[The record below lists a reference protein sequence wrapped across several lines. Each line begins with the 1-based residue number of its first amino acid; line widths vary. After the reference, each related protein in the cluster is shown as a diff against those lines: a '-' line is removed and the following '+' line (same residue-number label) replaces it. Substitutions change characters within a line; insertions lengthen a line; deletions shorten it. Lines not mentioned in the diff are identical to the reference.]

1 MARSWTTTYWWVW
14 LIVAIGVAF
23 GVPELWALADGNP
36 DTQPLTDFT
45 IEQGFAELAVAISAW
60 LFIHFGGR
68 KVADVTR
75 PAETVQAT
83 ISGLLGAVLVIYGVT
98 KNGFDFEALSNP
110 EVVGALTVVVGFAS
124 SVTTWFT
131 ARQQRAGE
139 LQSAPDGTVQ

>member
-1 MARSWTTTYWWVW
+1 MSWTDRAWWIW
-14 LIVAIGVAF
+14 LIVAIGLGF
-23 GVPELWALADGNP
+23 GIPELIALWDGNP
-36 DTQPLTDFT
+36 ATDPLTNWT
-45 IEQGFAELAVAISAW
+45 IERGYAEVAVAISAW
-60 LFIHFGGR
+60 LFLHFGGR
-68 KVADVTR
+68 VTDVTR

-110 EVVGALTVVVGFAS
+110 EVVGAITVIVGFAS
-124 SVTTWFT
+124 TAVTWFV